1 MLLRFV
7 AEIEIKK
14 DESRARTVEKEILF
28 AIFGGFW
35 RFSFR
40 WKKIWVIVQLKKEKF
55 LENNLKRQKLAQI
68 LCVFECCLNGEKAAL
83 QKKSCKTCYFLLKRV
98 QKS

>member
-40 WKKIWVIVQLKKEKF
+40 WKKIWKIVQLKKE
-55 LENNLKRQKLAQI
+55 
-68 LCVFECCLNGEKAAL
+68 VFRK
-83 QKKSCKTCYFLLKRV
+83 
-98 QKS
+98 

>member
-28 AIFGGFW
+28 AIFGWFW
-35 RFSFR
+35 RFSHSGG
-40 WKKIWVIVQLKKEKF
+40 KN
-55 LENNLKRQKLAQI
+55 LEN
-68 LCVFECCLNGEKAAL
+68 CTV
-83 QKKSCKTCYFLLKRV
+83 KKGSF
-98 QKS
+98 

>member
-40 WKKIWVIVQLKKEKF
+40 WKKKLENCTVKKGKF
-55 LENNLKRQKLAQI
+55 LENNLKRQKLAWI
-68 LCVFECCLNGEKAAL
+68 LCVFECCLKTE
-83 QKKSCKTCYFLLKRV
+83 KKSGFTEKIM
-98 QKS
+98 

>member
-14 DESRARTVEKEILF
+14 DESRGRTVEKEILF

-40 WKKIWVIVQLKKEKF
+40 WKKF
-55 LENNLKRQKLAQI
+55 GKLY
-68 LCVFECCLNGEKAAL
+68 
-83 QKKSCKTCYFLLKRV
+83 S
-98 QKS
+98 

>member
-28 AIFGGFW
+28 AIFGWFW
-35 RFSFR
+35 RFLIQVEKN
-40 WKKIWVIVQLKKEKF
+40 WKIVQLKKGSF
-55 LENNLKRQKLAQI
+55 
-68 LCVFECCLNGEKAAL
+68 
-83 QKKSCKTCYFLLKRV
+83 
-98 QKS
+98 